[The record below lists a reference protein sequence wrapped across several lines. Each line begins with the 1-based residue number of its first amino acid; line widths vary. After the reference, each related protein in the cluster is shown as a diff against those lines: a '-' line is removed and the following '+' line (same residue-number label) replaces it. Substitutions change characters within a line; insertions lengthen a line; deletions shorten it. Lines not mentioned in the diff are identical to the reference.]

1 MHRKMWWITDEIWS
15 LKDFED
21 FVDDDDDDDDDD
33 DYEHKLVL
41 ILLSYINIY

>member
-1 MHRKMWWITDEIWS
+1 MHRNMWWITDEIWS

-33 DYEHKLVL
+33 YEHKLVL

>member
-1 MHRKMWWITDEIWS
+1 MHRNMWWITDEIWS

-21 FVDDDDDDDDDD
+21 FVDDDDD
-33 DYEHKLVL
+33 YEHKLVL